1 MPGDT
6 KTFDEDHATPH
17 PRVAEPIA
25 MKSLYMD
32 LMNPDVSTERQI
44 EASRQATQ
52 FIIQQLAE
60 TNRQPDAMPAELR
73 NAILADGPHALQTWI
88 QASAQEVGREYQAY
102 LEGRKRGEPRRFFS
116 CKSHALNF
124 LLRVAPTK
132 MVDGAWLSGL
142 TRQWDDPRYA
152 SLIKTYLE
160 ELGEGRSDKN
170 HVVLYQ
176 QLLRRYDLDCEW
188 QALDAPYFLQGLT
201 QLALGYHAETFLPE
215 VVGFNLA
222 YEQLPL
228 HLLITT
234 HELEEL
240 NIDPYYFMLH
250 VTVDNAMT
258 GHAMRAACAVFEALP
273 RRQQREAFMMRMQR
287 GMQLNSVGLATPA
300 LIGEFN
306 AEHEITMVFRKKA
319 SVGKF
324 MHASPCRL
332 GAWSINEWLADPQKI
347 PQLLAALVEAG
358 WIKRHQNP
366 AQSRFWK
373 LLESEHASMFG
384 VFSPYEKQLIY
395 DWIAGDALDTLP
407 RRERLGEHWR
417 KGASLRSEGSSAET
431 SFATLQSLM
440 APTLLTQPSRQMH
453 LLAKW
458 LAPGQHHTATG
469 LAATRLYM
477 AHTGLW

>member
-1 MPGDT
+1 MPGDP
-6 KTFDEDHATPH
+6 KIFDEEHASQQAQ
-17 PRVAEPIA
+17 AESRICI
-25 MKSLYMD
+25 KSLYMD
-32 LMNPDVSTERQI
+32 LMNPDLPGERQI
-44 EASRQATQ
+44 EVSRQASQ
-52 FIIQQLAE
+52 FITQQLDEMSQHAE
-60 TNRQPDAMPAELR
+60 NMPDALQEAM
-73 NAILADGPHALQTWI
+73 LADSPQALQAWI
-88 QASAQEVGREYQAY
+88 QASAQDVGREYQHY
-102 LEGRKRGEPRRFFS
+102 LEGRKRGEPRRFFTS
-116 CKSHALNF
+116 KSHALHF
-124 LLRVAPTK
+124 LLHVAPTK

-188 QALDAPYFLQGLT
+188 QALEEPYFTQGLT
-201 QLALGYHAETFLPE
+201 QLALGHHAETLLPE

-273 RRQQREAFMMRMQR
+273 RRQQRQAFMMRMQR
-287 GMQLNSVGLATPA
+287 GMQLNNVGLATPA
-300 LIGEFN
+300 LIGNFN
-306 AEHEITMVFRKKA
+306 AEREITEVFRKKA
-319 SVGKF
+319 TVGKF
-324 MHASPCRL
+324 MHASQCKL
-332 GAWSINEWLADPQKI
+332 GAWGINEWLADPQKI
-347 PQLLAALVEAG
+347 SGLLAALVEAG
-358 WIKRHQNP
+358 WIKRHQDP
-366 AQSRFWK
+366 AQSRFWR

-384 VFSPYEKQLIY
+384 VFTPYEKQLIY
-395 DWIAGDALDTLP
+395 DWIAGDSLETLP
-407 RRERLGEHWR
+407 RKDRLGEHWR
-417 KGASLRSEGSSAET
+417 KGASIRSEGSSAET

-453 LLAKW
+453 MLAKW
-458 LAPGQHHTATG
+458 LAPGQHHTASG

>member
-1 MPGDT
+1 
-6 KTFDEDHATPH
+6 
-17 PRVAEPIA
+17 
-25 MKSLYMD
+25 
-32 LMNPDVSTERQI
+32 MNPDLSGARQLEVSRL
-44 EASRQATQ
+44 ATQ
-52 FIIQQLAE
+52 FIHRQLTEAA
-60 TNRQPDAMPAELR
+60 RQPEAMPEELR
-73 NAILADGPHALQTWI
+73 EAIVADNPLALQTWI
-88 QASAQEVGREYQAY
+88 QTSAQDAGRQYQAY
-102 LEGRKRGEPRRFFS
+102 LEGRKHGEPRRFFS
-116 CKSHALNF
+116 CKSHALHF

-188 QALDAPYFLQGLT
+188 QALEEPYFLQGLT

-250 VTVDNAMT
+250 VTVDNALT

-273 RRQQREAFMMRMQR
+273 RRQQRQAFMMRMQH
-287 GMQLNSVGLATPA
+287 GMQLNSVGLGTPA
-300 LIGEFN
+300 LIRDFN
-306 AEHEITMVFRKKA
+306 PEREIIEVFRKKA
-319 SVGKF
+319 TVGKF
-324 MHASPCRL
+324 MHASPCKL
-332 GAWSINEWLADPQKI
+332 GAWSINEWLADPLKI

-358 WIKRHQNP
+358 WIKRHQDP

-384 VFSPYEKQLIY
+384 VFTPYEKQLIY
-395 DWIAGDALDTLP
+395 DWIAGDVLDSLP
-407 RRERLGEHWR
+407 RKDRLGEHWR
-417 KGASLRSEGSSAET
+417 KGVSIRSEGSSSDT

-453 LLAKW
+453 MLAKW
-458 LAPGQHHTATG
+458 LAPGQHHTTTG

-477 AHTGLW
+477 SQTRMN